1 MKNNYAF
8 KFQSIFKGNCSVRGI
23 GSNNDIG
30 EDNEFEADQASQ
42 QGFVMRM
49 KTPAAFLNLDKTY
62 IHTGKRLVNG
72 IISDKFIA
80 EDVLSDSNVIYEY
93 AFSSSGVNV
102 SNEEKDETMV
112 PLSLDLQYPSVFF

>member
-102 SNEEKDETMV
+102 SNEEKAETMV